1 MWCKRPGDG
10 DYLADDRSCFERF
23 FCACPIWLIGLVTCC
38 LIVLIL
44 FYRWFNFLLFMT
56 PTKILRIIIIVAF
69 LGLSVLAIQ
78 LTSGVSDSDPS
89 SELQEAMPAL
99 QQWVLER
106 YLLMTW
112 KKLFFARI
120 ECDCVSYILL
130 VVYNSVNL
138 SRSHTFCPSIYKC
151 FELCLSGYFRCPVFI
166 GQVFNRV
173 HQDLSVMDMLASNG
187 TKVWNLLINLG
198 ITKAFLIVPTCF
210 WIFYLISIWS
220 PCTYAK
226 SSNGFLNIGDR
237 IILDFLLAPGT
248 WFGDQKLVPD
258 SFCWAA
264 YGCHGW
270 RVLHSKPTSSM
281 TIRIF
286 EEGLASTIWLGIW
299 AYVESWN
306 QNRLILCFALQK
318 FCNSLLAHA
327 FSPCSSVSG
336 GGGCWVQRELYR
348 LGIAHRQLGGAW
360 WRKYV
365 VFRREPWTLLPHS
378 SIHSRFTWL
387 LDRSS
392 LDVICYAC
400 LFHGMASLGHWES
413 QSPRQVGNSSWP
425 MTDDTQLFYARID
438 EALRIVLSMFHW
450 NCLRN
455 CLIFKINT
463 LRWPCC
469 CIHLL
474 VKRSF

>member
-10 DYLADDRSCFERF
+10 DCLADDRSCFERF
-23 FCACPIWLIGLVTCC
+23 FCAYPIWLIGLVTCC
-38 LIVLIL
+38 LIVFIL
-44 FYRWFNFLLFMT
+44 FYQGFNFLLFMT
-56 PTKILRIIIIVAF
+56 PSKILRIIIIVAF

-78 LTSGVSDSDPS
+78 LTSGVSNSEPS
-89 SELQEAMPAL
+89 TELQEAMPAL

-112 KKLFFARI
+112 KKLVFARI

-173 HQDLSVMDMLASNG
+173 HQDLSVIDMLASNG
-187 TKVWNLLINLG
+187 TKVCNLLINLG
-198 ITKAFLIVPTCF
+198 ITKAFLIVPTRFC
-210 WIFYLISIWS
+210 IFYLISIWS
-220 PCTYAK
+220 PCTYGK
-226 SSNGFLNIGDR
+226 SSNGFLNSGDL
-237 IILDFLLAPGT
+237 IILDFLLVPGT
-248 WFGDQKLVPD
+248 WFGDQRLVPD

-336 GGGCWVQRELYR
+336 GGGCWVLCVPVSPGHCASAARGSMMKKICSFPPWTMDPAAPFINPLSIHLTIGQIQPWCHLLR
-348 LGIAHRQLGGAW
+348 LPLPRNGVVGTLKVAVATPSGRLVMANDRRYSVVLCGDW
-360 WRKYV
+360 WRPAHCSFYV
-365 VFRREPWTLLPHS
+365 SLKLFAK
-378 SIHSRFTWL
+378 L
-387 LDRSS
+387 LD
-392 LDVICYAC
+392 
-400 LFHGMASLGHWES
+400 F
-413 QSPRQVGNSSWP
+413 
-425 MTDDTQLFYARID
+425 
-438 EALRIVLSMFHW
+438 
-450 NCLRN
+450 
-455 CLIFKINT
+455 
-463 LRWPCC
+463 
-469 CIHLL
+469 
-474 VKRSF
+474 

>member
-1 MWCKRPGDG
+1 MGIAWRMTALVSSGFFVLPK
-10 DYLADDRSCFERF
+10 FRF
-23 FCACPIWLIGLVTCC
+23 LEWLRA
-38 LIVLIL
+38 VLSFLL
-44 FYRWFNFLLFMT
+44 FYHWFNFLLFMT

-78 LTSGVSDSDPS
+78 LTSGVSDSEPS
-89 SELQEAMPAL
+89 TELQEAMPAL
-99 QQWVLER
+99 QQWVWVLER

-130 VVYNSVNL
+130 VIYNSVNL

-173 HQDLSVMDMLASNG
+173 HQDLSVIDMLASNG

-198 ITKAFLIVPTCF
+198 ITKAFLIVPTRFC
-210 WIFYLISIWS
+210 IFYLISIWS
-220 PCTYAK
+220 PCTYGK
-226 SSNGFLNIGDR
+226 SSNGFLNSGDL
-237 IILDFLLAPGT
+237 IILDFLLVPGT
-248 WFGDQKLVPD
+248 WFGDQRLVPD

-327 FSPCSSVSG
+327 FSSCSLVSG
-336 GGGCWVQRELYR
+336 GGGLLSAAWPC
-348 LGIAHRQLGGAW
+348 IAW
-360 WRKYV
+360 
-365 VFRREPWTLLPHS
+365 
-378 SIHSRFTWL
+378 
-387 LDRSS
+387 
-392 LDVICYAC
+392 
-400 LFHGMASLGHWES
+400 
-413 QSPRQVGNSSWP
+413 
-425 MTDDTQLFYARID
+425 
-438 EALRIVLSMFHW
+438 ALRIGSSGEHDEGNM
-450 NCLRN
+450 
-455 CLIFKINT
+455 
-463 LRWPCC
+463 
-469 CIHLL
+469 
-474 VKRSF
+474 